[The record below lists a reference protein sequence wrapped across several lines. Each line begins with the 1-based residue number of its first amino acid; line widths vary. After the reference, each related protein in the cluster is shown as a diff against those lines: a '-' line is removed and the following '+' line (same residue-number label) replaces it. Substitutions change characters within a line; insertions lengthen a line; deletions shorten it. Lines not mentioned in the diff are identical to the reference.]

1 LPARCRLAHSQ
12 PSLSAAAGA
21 SREFACVLT
30 VSDCHA
36 DLRLFRRGLVRCT
49 VQVLCPPTPASG
61 AAANKMS
68 EPVAPSSTPL
78 RTGISTEARRFLEER
93 PGGGAYLDPTSGSV
107 TYELTHAG
115 VARLRADNTDAAAA
129 GCARVQAE
137 LGTKVEDAVVG
148 GVPVVWVTPRSVR
161 GTEVALYMFGGAF
174 VVGTPEDD
182 LSISARLADE
192 LGRRVCAPRYRRA
205 PEHPFPAARDD
216 AMAVYRALQA
226 DESCGG
232 VLVVGES
239 AGANLAWGLTLN
251 LARLSDLTPP
261 MAVALLSPWLDLTHG
276 GDSHTTLHYVDPTL
290 SVPYQLDPAAKAY
303 AGGRPTA
310 SPDIS
315 PLFAEL
321 PPGPVSPTI
330 ICSATRDLLL
340 SDSLRLASK
349 LSARGDPV
357 ELRVADG
364 LWHVFEWYP
373 DIPEA
378 AESVKAIATFLS
390 EHMSGVATAK
400 RPRVR

>member
-1 LPARCRLAHSQ
+1 
-12 PSLSAAAGA
+12 
-21 SREFACVLT
+21 
-30 VSDCHA
+30 
-36 DLRLFRRGLVRCT
+36 
-49 VQVLCPPTPASG
+49 
-61 AAANKMS
+61 
-68 EPVAPSSTPL
+68 
-78 RTGISTEARRFLEER
+78 
-93 PGGGAYLDPTSGSV
+93 V

-129 GCARVQAE
+129 GCASVQAE

-192 LGRRVCAPRYRRA
+192 LGRRVCAPRYKRA
-205 PEHPFPAARDD
+205 PEHPFPGARDD
-216 AMAVYRALQA
+216 VMAVYRALQA
-226 DESCGG
+226 DPDCSG
-232 VLVVGES
+232 VLVAGES

-251 LARLSDLTPP
+251 VANTSGMKPP
-261 MAVALLSPWLDLTHG
+261 VAVALLSPWIDLTHS

-290 SVPYQLDPAAKAY
+290 SVPYQLEPAAKAY
-303 AGGRPTA
+303 AGGKPTA
-310 SPDIS
+310 SSDIS
-315 PLFAEL
+315 PLFAEI
-321 PPGPVSPTI
+321 PPGPLPPTI

-349 LSARGDPV
+349 LSARGDQV

-378 AESVKAIATFLS
+378 EESVQAIAKFLS
-390 EHMSGVATAK
+390 GDLPRAAATK
-400 RPRVR
+400 RARVQ